1 MGSPGAEGAGGTG
14 EGEVPLVRL
23 LSMALA
29 VGLESLHDD
38 LAAAGHPALRPA
50 HGYALNA
57 ISTGTD
63 SASALAPRLGMTKQ
77 GAAKL
82 LQALTAEGYVEQLAA
97 ADDARR
103 RPYALTAR
111 GRAAVAASVAI
122 QHRIEARWAQ
132 ALGQQR
138 LRTMRTALLQAV
150 LAESDGEL
158 PPLRPSW

>member
-1 MGSPGAEGAGGTG
+1 MTVRGAAAAG
-14 EGEVPLVRL
+14 EPEVPLVRL

-29 VGLESLHDD
+29 VAVESLHED
-38 LAAAGHPALRPA
+38 LASAGHPALRPA

-82 LQALTAEGYVEQLAA
+82 LQVLMAEGYVEQVDA

-103 RPYALTAR
+103 RPVVLTAR
-111 GRAAVAASVAI
+111 GRAAVDASVGI
-122 QHRIEARWAQ
+122 QRRIEERWAEWLGERRMR
-132 ALGQQR
+132 AL
-138 LRTMRTALLQAV
+138 RTALHQAV
-150 LAESDGEL
+150 LSENDGRL
-158 PPLRPSW
+158 PPVRPSW